1 MNLILNPLKKA
12 FQVLL
17 NTQEWQNKVKVLLDS
32 NKSALAEMNDINEQ
46 LPQAQKNSKN
56 SQTKKPLCS
65 RLNLENL

>member
-46 LPQAQKNSKN
+46 LPQVQKKTPRTHRQKN
-56 SQTKKPLCS
+56 
-65 RLNLENL
+65 RYVYA